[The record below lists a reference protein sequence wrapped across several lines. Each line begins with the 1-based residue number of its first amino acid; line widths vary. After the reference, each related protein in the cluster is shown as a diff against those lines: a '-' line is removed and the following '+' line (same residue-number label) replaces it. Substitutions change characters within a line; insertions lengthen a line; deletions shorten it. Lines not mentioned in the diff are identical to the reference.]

1 MAPEYCANHDNNSDS
16 RVNCVNK
23 VPIFNHLTHEEMQEI
38 AQVAQSKSYEK
49 GERLNLSRASAD
61 TLFIIHKGSM
71 KIYRLSESGREQ
83 VVRILKPGDF
93 MGELSLFGGGTQNS
107 YAEALEPTELCRILG
122 RDLKE
127 LLKQFPEIA
136 IKILEEFSQRLERA
150 EAFMEQIGQQSVDQ
164 RLADN
169 LLKMAQNVEE
179 NRDGEST
186 IILPMSKGDL
196 ASMIGTSQETLSR
209 KLSEFRDRGWLELN
223 GQREIRILDKK
234 ALKNL
239 QKE

>member
-1 MAPEYCANHDNNSDS
+1 
-16 RVNCVNK
+16 
-23 VPIFNHLTHEEMQEI
+23 
-38 AQVAQSKSYEK
+38 
-49 GERLNLSRASAD
+49 
-61 TLFIIHKGSM
+61 
-71 KIYRLSESGREQ
+71 
-83 VVRILKPGDF
+83 